1 MLDPHRERERLR
13 EERKRIRADVLA
25 ERLRDARDAA
35 AYAAE
40 RRGLVRIFKWK
51 PRGRRQRVI
60 YWALSVPVLFGVPV
74 LGTLVIGPCIRG

>member
-1 MLDPHRERERLR
+1 MLDPLRERERLR

-25 ERLRDARDAA
+25 ERLQDARDAA

-40 RRGLVRIFKWK
+40 RRRLVRILTWK

-60 YWALSVPVLFGVPV
+60 YWTLSAPVLFGVPLLV
-74 LGTLVIGPCIRG
+74 TLVIGPCVRG

>member
-13 EERKRIRADVLA
+13 EERKRIRADMLA

-51 PRGRRQRVI
+51 PRGMRQRAI
-60 YWALSVPVLFGVPV
+60 YWALLVPVLFGGSL